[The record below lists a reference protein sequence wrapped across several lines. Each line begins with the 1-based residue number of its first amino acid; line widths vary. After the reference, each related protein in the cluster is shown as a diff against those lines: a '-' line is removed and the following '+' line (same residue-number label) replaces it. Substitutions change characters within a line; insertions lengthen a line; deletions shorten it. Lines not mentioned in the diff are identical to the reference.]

1 MNVLCF
7 RGAVRHTCLDRPTR
21 LRRRDLIYVP
31 LGLPTVAHGI
41 VGKRERRLVRKRGFE
56 PLRYCYRQPLK
67 TIRLGQM
74 ANKSF
79 SERGCFR
86 SEMPSERQT
95 ALLDALSAYL
105 SRRAIGSRSSRTRET
120 ADRETEPRGFEARR
134 ERTGLGP

>member
-67 TIRLGQM
+67 LVRLPVPPLPLGAIRCL
-74 ANKSF
+74 K
-79 SERGCFR
+79 
-86 SEMPSERQT
+86 
-95 ALLDALSAYL
+95 LDN
-105 SRRAIGSRSSRTRET
+105 T
-120 ADRETEPRGFEARR
+120 
-134 ERTGLGP
+134 

>member
-79 SERGCFR
+79 SEQGRFR
-86 SEMPSERQT
+86 SEMPSDGMADHPLDGDRGPVSARSPT
-95 ALLDALSAYL
+95 ACASL
-105 SRRAIGSRSSRTRET
+105 
-120 ADRETEPRGFEARR
+120 
-134 ERTGLGP
+134 